1 MSMLL
6 FKFFQIGNRLAS
18 AEDADMTPTWSG
30 AFDFVDGSD
39 TMPEYEYDKNGN
51 LTKDSN
57 RNISSI
63 EYNSV
68 NLGLRPNLG
77 CTSGMKE
84 KNSFFPL
91 HSARF
96 SLNLALPKIGCTS
109 GMKEKNAF
117 FSCYSTRFAL
127 SLPSMITFG
136 YNGYIKNTYSALGE
150 KLKVKGYKPGDFSW
164 VMGTR

>member
-1 MSMLL
+1 MTRNLAL
-6 FKFFQIGNRLAS
+6 RLAS
-18 AEDADMTPTWSG
+18 AEDTGMTPTWSG

-77 CTSGMKE
+77 CISGMKG
-84 KNSFFPL
+84 KKRLFSFAFHSIFTKFADKSKVSKREPYHVLIYGSRRKAKDRLQPL
-91 HSARF
+91 GGTHSRADD
-96 SLNLALPKIGCTS
+96 T
-109 GMKEKNAF
+109 
-117 FSCYSTRFAL
+117 
-127 SLPSMITFG
+127 
-136 YNGYIKNTYSALGE
+136 
-150 KLKVKGYKPGDFSW
+150 
-164 VMGTR
+164 